1 MLLRSGLMR
10 LTYEIQRLE
19 IWCANSHQ
27 ACEQLKK
34 EGYENLGAIG

>member
-1 MLLRSGLMR
+1 MR
-10 LTYEIQRLE
+10 LTCGVQGFEA
-19 IWCANSHQ
+19 WCADPLQ